1 MSQTIVNVVDG
12 MIQQM
17 QEYGIQES
25 TVNQYYRGFCTARFL
40 NKYERQIT
48 KINSNFLHLH
58 PHLFRHTRAMHLY
71 MAGMPL
77 PLISEWLG
85 HSQLET
91 TTIYAR
97 ATTDMKR
104 KAAEK
109 ITTKEN
115 SVFKEE
121 TFKYVNNDDIIKQL
135 YGLA

>member
-1 MSQTIVNVVDG
+1 
-12 MIQQM
+12 
-17 QEYGIQES
+17 
-25 TVNQYYRGFCTARFL
+25 
-40 NKYERQIT
+40 
-48 KINSNFLHLH
+48 
-58 PHLFRHTRAMHLY
+58 

-109 ITTKEN
+109 ITTKETVIARLIIQP
-115 SVFKEE
+115 SMMTGKIPEKIRELKPAIVVIMAK
-121 TFKYVNNDDIIKQL
+121 NDGCRIDTTV
-135 YGLA
+135 